1 MQTVEVTARLEA
13 PRTAVEAA
21 LSPRSIVEYERTYE
35 VREIRDAGERS
46 GSGEDERKEWIVI
59 ADAESDDSDL
69 VTKFRIE
76 ERPDGY
82 EYEQTDRGPFEH
94 LRTTVTLEENG
105 DGGSDDVDR
114 ESDGGARETV
124 VTMRSRFTF
133 GGWLA
138 PVIDRLARR
147 SRRDELD
154 RAVVALAQDVSDA
167 SDAE

>member
-1 MQTVEVTARLEA
+1 MQTVEVTARLDA
-13 PRTAVEAA
+13 PRTAVEAV
-21 LSPRSIVEYERTYE
+21 LSPRNIVEYERTYE

-46 GSGEDERKEWIVI
+46 GSGADERKEWIVI
-59 ADAESDDSDL
+59 ADAKSDDSDL
-69 VTKFRIE
+69 VTKFQIE

-105 DGGSDDVDR
+105 DGGSDDVD
-114 ESDGGARETV
+114 RETV

-167 SDAE
+167 SDASDAE